1 MMSANNTVRKTAL
14 VTGAAAR
21 IGASIAEALHARG
34 CDILLHYN
42 SSQEAAQRLADRL
55 NIARS
60 DSAFLVSAELSS
72 PAGVEHLAGATR
84 SRFSRLDIL
93 VNNAS
98 RFYSTLPGETQA
110 WQWDDLLNSNLRGPY
125 FLVQALLGELRAAQG
140 AVINLVDVHAERP
153 MRGHA
158 VYSISKAG
166 LAMMTRAL
174 AKDLG
179 PEIRVNGVAPGAIL
193 WPENEPAGKDLRVQR
208 QSILHR
214 TALGRLGEPADIASA
229 VCYLAL
235 DAPFITGQILAVDG
249 GRSLN
254 M

>member
-1 MMSANNTVRKTAL
+1 MSANNTVPKTAL

-34 CDILLHYN
+34 CDVLLHYN
-42 SSQEAAQRLADRL
+42 SSGEAAQRLADRL
-55 NIARS
+55 NASRS
-60 DSAFLVSAELSS
+60 RSAFLASAELSNA
-72 PAGVEHLAGATR
+72 AGIEHLAGETR

-98 RFYSTLPGETQA
+98 RFYPTLSGETQA

-158 VYSISKAG
+158 VYCISKAG

-174 AKDLG
+174 ARELG
-179 PEIRVNGVAPGAIL
+179 PNIRVNGVAPGAIL
-193 WPENEPAGKDLRVQR
+193 WPENQ
-208 QSILHR
+208 QSEHNGQGRKQGILSR
-214 TALGRLGEPADIASA
+214 TALGRLGEPADIAGA
-229 VCYLAL
+229 VCFLAL
-235 DAPFITGQILAVDG
+235 DAPYITGQILAVDG

>member
-1 MMSANNTVRKTAL
+1 MMSANNTGLKIAL

-21 IGASIAEALHARG
+21 IGASIAAALHARG
-34 CDILLHYN
+34 CNVLLHYN
-42 SSQEAAQRLADRL
+42 SSRDAAQRLADRL
-55 NIARS
+55 NTARS
-60 DSAFLVSAELSS
+60 SSAFLVSAELSS
-72 PAGVEHLAGATR
+72 PAGVESLAGEIK
-84 SRFSRLDIL
+84 SRFKALDIL

-98 RFYSTLPGETQA
+98 RFYPTRPGETHA

-125 FLVQALLGELRAAQG
+125 FLVQALLTELRSAQG
-140 AVINLVDVHAERP
+140 TVVNLVDVHADRP
-153 MRGHA
+153 MRDHA
-158 VYSISKAG
+158 VYCISKAG

-193 WPENEPAGKDLRVQR
+193 WPETEQPGTGKQDPR
-208 QSILHR
+208 QAILSR
-214 TALGRLGEPADIASA
+214 TALGRIGEPADIAGA

-235 DAPFITGQILAVDG
+235 DAPYITGEILTVDG
-249 GRSLN
+249 GRSLY

>member
-1 MMSANNTVRKTAL
+1 M
-14 VTGAAAR
+14 
-21 IGASIAEALHARG
+21 
-34 CDILLHYN
+34 
-42 SSQEAAQRLADRL
+42 
-55 NIARS
+55 
-60 DSAFLVSAELSS
+60 VSAELSS
-72 PAGVEHLAGATR
+72 PAGVEHLAGETR
-84 SRFSRLDIL
+84 SRFSALDIL

-98 RFYSTLPGETQA
+98 RFYPTLPGETQA

-140 AVINLVDVHAERP
+140 VVINLVDIHAERP

-158 VYSISKAG
+158 VYCISKAG
-166 LAMMTRAL
+166 IAMMTRAL
-174 AKDLG
+174 AKELA

-193 WPENEPAGKDLRVQR
+193 WPENEQLGNKKQGTR
-208 QSILHR
+208 QVILSR
-214 TALGRLGEPADIASA
+214 TALGRPGEPADIAGA

-235 DAPFITGQILAVDG
+235 DAPYVTGQILTVDG

>member
-1 MMSANNTVRKTAL
+1 MSANNTGPKTAL

-21 IGASIAEALHARG
+21 IGASIAQALHARG
-34 CDILLHYN
+34 CDLLLHYN

-55 NIARS
+55 NTARS
-60 DSAFLVSAELSS
+60 NSAFLVSAELSS
-72 PAGVEHLAGATR
+72 PAGVEHLAGATK

-98 RFYSTLPGETQA
+98 RFYPTVPGETQA

-140 AVINLVDVHAERP
+140 TVINLVDVHAERP

-158 VYSISKAG
+158 VYCISKAG
-166 LAMMTRAL
+166 MAMMTRAL
-174 AKDLG
+174 ARELG
-179 PEIRVNGVAPGAIL
+179 PQIRVNGVAPGAIL
-193 WPENEPAGKDLRVQR
+193 WPENEPVGNDKQGTR
-208 QSILHR
+208 QAILGR
-214 TALGRLGEPADIASA
+214 TALGRLGEPSDIAGA

-235 DAPFITGQILAVDG
+235 DAPYITGQILAVDG
-249 GRSLN
+249 GRSLH

>member
-1 MMSANNTVRKTAL
+1 MSSNNTVPKTAL

-34 CDILLHYN
+34 CDVLLHYN
-42 SSQEAAQRLADRL
+42 SSGEAAQRLADRL
-55 NIARS
+55 NASRS
-60 DSAFLVSAELSS
+60 RSAFLASAELSNA
-72 PAGVEHLAGATR
+72 AGIEHLAGETR

-98 RFYSTLPGETQA
+98 RFYPTLSGETQA

-125 FLVQALLGELRAAQG
+125 FLVQALLSELRAAQG

-153 MRGHA
+153 LRGHA
-158 VYSISKAG
+158 VYCISKAG

-174 AKDLG
+174 ARELG
-179 PEIRVNGVAPGAIL
+179 PNIRVNGVAPGAIL
-193 WPENEPAGKDLRVQR
+193 WPENQ
-208 QSILHR
+208 QSEHNEQGRKQGILSR
-214 TALGRLGEPADIASA
+214 TALGRLGEPADIAGA
-229 VCYLAL
+229 VCFLAL
-235 DAPFITGQILAVDG
+235 DAPYITGQILAVDG